1 MRKRN
6 LQKAVVLVVCFAFLG
21 LSASGLSAA
30 TTSQKP
36 VKVTFSMLIKYPAQ
50 WLVALFPGLRNIIN
64 PPQPT
69 QVQPPTSSST
79 KVIKTTGTIKSIRL
93 SGGD

>member
-6 LQKAVVLVVCFAFLG
+6 LQKAVVLVVCYAFLG

-36 VKVTFSMLIKYPAQ
+36 AKLTFSMLLKVPAQ

-64 PPQPT
+64 PDQPT
-69 QVQPPTSSST
+69 QLQPPTSSSAN
-79 KVIKTTGTIKSIRL
+79 KIRTTADIMILRPSSK
-93 SGGD
+93 D